1 MEPVEFGGG
10 DVSPAPEP
18 QQESLKNVFLADV
31 DPNDR
36 PVLEKYVDRWDAGA
50 TKRFQKY
57 SEQLKGYES
66 LGSVEEL
73 QRIRQFVS
81 AFDQNPEAVFRAM
94 YEGLSE
100 QYGDDFDQQLARIL
114 ELEEAMSDEPIAQET
129 GNEPD
134 PNEIWRS
141 NVESELNEFKE
152 WKEQQA
158 QAAEMAENNRQL
170 DNVLKAM
177 HTAVG
182 EFDENYVLQ
191 RLAVHGNPQKAY
203 QEFQQMVGKFGGK
216 VSAPRQAPRTL
227 GGQGGTPSQEIDPHK
242 LRGNDRRKLVAQL
255 LEGNG

>member
-10 DVSPAPEP
+10 ESPAPEP
-18 QQESLKNVFLADV
+18 QQDTSLKNVFLADV

-36 PVLEKYVDRWDAGA
+36 PVLERYVDKWDAGA

-66 LGSVEEL
+66 LGSIEEI
-73 QRIRQFVS
+73 QRMRQFVQ
-81 AFDQNPEAVFRAM
+81 AFDQNPEQVFRAM

-100 QYGDDFDQQLARIL
+100 QYGDSFDQELRRIL
-114 ELEEAMSDEPIAQET
+114 ELEEVMSDEFDPG

-134 PNEIWRS
+134 PDEVWRG
-141 NVESELNEFKE
+141 NVETELNEFRE

-170 DNVLKAM
+170 DTVLKAM
-177 HTAVG
+177 HNAVG
-182 EFDENYVLQ
+182 DFDEDYVLQ
-191 RLAVHGNPQKAY
+191 RLAVHGNPQKAF
-203 QEFQQMVGKFGGK
+203 QEFQSMVGKFGGK
-216 VSAPRQAPRTL
+216 TATPRQAPKTL
-227 GGQGGTPSQEIDPHK
+227 GGQGGVPSQEINPHK
-242 LRGNDRRKLVAQL
+242 LRGGDRRKLVEQL